1 MSETKA
7 LLELRGLHIGYET
20 ARGVAR
26 AMRGIDLRAPAGAI
40 VGVVG
45 ESGCGKSTLLG
56 AILRILPENARVFGG
71 SIEFGGRDLLALSEE
86 EMRNLRGSEISAVFQ
101 NPMES
106 HNPTMTIGRQMI
118 DIQYRARL
126 PDREKRARAAASLE
140 TVGIPDP
147 ARSLD
152 LFPHQMSGGM
162 RQRAAI
168 AMALMARP
176 RLLVADE
183 PTTALDATL
192 EAQIIELLKN
202 LQREI
207 GCAILF
213 VSHHLGAVAE
223 LCEFVAVMYA
233 GQIVE
238 SGRAEDVFGRPAHP
252 YTRKLLECDPARI
265 AKTTRLLPTIA
276 GGIPD
281 LTSEISGC
289 AFCPRCSQAI
299 EKCRV
304 ESPPS
309 FAVGDGHFASCHL
322 LAT

>member
-7 LLELRGLHIGYET
+7 LLELRGLQIGYET

-126 PDREKRARAAASLE
+126 PEREKRARAAASLE

>member
-7 LLELRGLHIGYET
+7 LLELRGLQIGYET

-86 EMRNLRGSEISAVFQ
+86 EMRNLRGSEIAAVFQ

-118 DIQYRARL
+118 DIQYRERL

-309 FAVGDGHFASCHL
+309 FAVGDGHVASCHL

>member
-7 LLELRGLHIGYET
+7 LLELRGLQIGYET

-86 EMRNLRGSEISAVFQ
+86 EMRNLRGSEIAAVFQ

-126 PDREKRARAAASLE
+126 PEREKRARAAASLE

-147 ARSLD
+147 TRSLD

-309 FAVGDGHFASCHL
+309 FAVGDGHVASCHL

>member
-1 MSETKA
+1 MSETQA
-7 LLELRGLHIGYET
+7 LLELRGLQIGYET

-118 DIQYRARL
+118 DIQYRERL
-126 PDREKRARAAASLE
+126 PEREKRARAAASLE

-299 EKCRV
+299 EKCRI